1 MLRNI
6 TNYILFNSLTFLATL
21 IYGSVVFHRH
31 RCSQNK
37 FSDNDQDDAPMDS
50 TGNPDRNLAVYSI
63 EGAVGPFFETDG
75 TGVKKT
81 LPELGGFQ
89 IKRKK
94 VAELQAGEAANELA
108 GKGRKATTVDTTK
121 ELPPQSIGDERIYE
135 LAATRSVRIARRT
148 CAV

>member
-1 MLRNI
+1 MGAGPPS
-6 TNYILFNSLTFLATL
+6 TFLTFLATL

-31 RCSQNK
+31 RCSRSK
-37 FSDNDQDDAPMDS
+37 FADNDQDDALMDS
-50 TGNPDRNLAVYSI
+50 TGNLDRNLAVYGN

-75 TGVKKT
+75 TGVEKT
-81 LPELGGFQ
+81 LLELGGFQ
-89 IKRKK
+89 IKRKE

-108 GKGRKATTVDTTK
+108 GKGRKATMVDTTK

-135 LAATRSVRIARRT
+135 LAAARSVRIVRKS